1 MRLRAMRSAIRIGTR
16 ASRLAIAQAEI
27 VAAGLR
33 GLGHE
38 CELVP
43 ISTRGD
49 RVRGPLQKIAGRGLF
64 VREIERALEQG
75 EVDLAVHS
83 LKDLPEPV
91 APQFLLAAV
100 PRRADARDALV
111 SLQGLKLEQLP
122 RAARVGTSSPRRAA
136 QLRRARPDLEI
147 LPARGNVDT
156 RLRKLEAGEWD
167 ALATAAAALDRLRL
181 SARITQRLP
190 LNRFVPAP
198 GQGALAVEVMA
209 DNKRMSS
216 IAALL
221 DHDPSR
227 AAVAAERAVM
237 RELEAGCH
245 LPLGAF
251 ARVDGGRLLLVAEVL
266 SPDGAERTRVRH
278 ESSARNPDAV
288 GREAARLLIRRG
300 AAAL

>member
-1 MRLRAMRSAIRIGTR
+1 MRSAIRIGTR

-49 RVRGPLQKIAGRGLF
+49 RVRGPLGQVGERGLF
-64 VREIERALEQG
+64 VGEIERALEQG
-75 EVDLAVHS
+75 KVDLAVHS

-91 APQFLLAAV
+91 LPHFSLGAIA
-100 PRRADARDALV
+100 RRADARDALV
-111 SLQGLKLEQLP
+111 SAQGLRLEQLP
-122 RAARVGTSSPRRAA
+122 RGARVGTSSRRRAA
-136 QLRRARPDLEI
+136 QLMRARPDLVV
-147 LPARGNVDT
+147 LDARGNVDT

-167 ALATAAAALDRLRL
+167 ALVTAAAALDRLGL

-209 DNKRMSS
+209 DNKSMRR

-221 DHDPSR
+221 DHEPSR
-227 AAVAAERAVM
+227 AAVEAERAVM

-251 ARVDGGRLLLVAEVL
+251 GRVDGGRLLLVAEVL

-278 ESSARNPDAV
+278 QGSARNPGAV
-288 GREAARLLIRRG
+288 GRQAARVLMERG
-300 AAAL
+300 VVTRC